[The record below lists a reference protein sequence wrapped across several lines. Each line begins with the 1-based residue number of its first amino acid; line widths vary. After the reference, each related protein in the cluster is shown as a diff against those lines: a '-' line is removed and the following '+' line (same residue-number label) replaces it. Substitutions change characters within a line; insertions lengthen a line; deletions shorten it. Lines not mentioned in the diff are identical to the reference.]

1 VLALESRRGAEI
13 STLISNFGG
22 NCLLA
27 PALREAPLESN
38 SEAVQFA
45 AALIDGGFD
54 VVVFLTGVGARAL
67 LAAIENAHARE
78 SFLAALART
87 RVAVRG
93 PKPLAVM
100 REWRIPVWLTAP
112 EPNTWRELVAEI
124 DLRAREQ
131 PMSSARV
138 AVQEYGVSNP
148 QLLEALRSRGAMVT
162 PVPVYQWALPD
173 DVQPLRDAAI
183 ALSRGEV
190 DVMLLTSS
198 VQLAHLWQIIEEQHL
213 EQDVRRGLERT
224 VIASIG
230 PTTSEELGR
239 RGLTADLQASHPKM
253 GILVTEAAAQAESL
267 LREKRRPDHS

>member
-1 VLALESRRGAEI
+1 MLALESRRGAEI
-13 STLISNFGG
+13 STLISKFGG

-38 SEAVQFA
+38 TEAVQFA

-67 LAAIENAHARE
+67 LAAIENAHPRE

-112 EPNTWRELVAEI
+112 EPNTWRELIAEI
-124 DLRAREQ
+124 DLRARER

-148 QLLEALRSRGAMVT
+148 QLLEALRFRGAMVT
-162 PVPVYQWALPD
+162 PVPVYQWTLPD

-213 EQDVRRGLERT
+213 EQGVRRGLERT

-267 LREKRRPDHS
+267 LRAKRRSD